1 MAQPATR
8 RTTNFVRA
16 NKDIIGTKVVNPQHE
31 DLGKIEDLI
40 VDSSG
45 RVSYAVLSFGGFL
58 GMGENYHPIPWA
70 KLNYDR
76 NLGGYV
82 VDIDNK
88 TLEGSP
94 AYAAGASPRWGDEE
108 YEEGLHRYYGAAPYW
123 GDTWSEAGMPG
134 APQTR

>member
-58 GMGENYHPIPWA
+58 GMGDKDFAIPFNA
-70 KLNYDR
+70 FAFDPANNRAVLNIDKSLLKNAPGFDKDNWPNLSDPSFGQDISKSYGYD
-76 NLGGYV
+76 
-82 VDIDNK
+82 
-88 TLEGSP
+88 P
-94 AYAAGASPRWGDEE
+94 AAGSDDVAN
-108 YEEGLHRYYGAAPYW
+108 A
-123 GDTWSEAGMPG
+123 T
-134 APQTR
+134 TRIRL

>member
-1 MAQPATR
+1 MAQPAVR

-58 GMGENYHPIPWA
+58 GMGDKDFAIPFNA
-70 KLNYDR
+70 FAFD
-76 NLGGYV
+76 
-82 VDIDNK
+82 
-88 TLEGSP
+88 P
-94 AYAAGASPRWGDEE
+94 ANNRIFVQFASPTGEVRGETSVAVE
-108 YEEGLHRYYGAAPYW
+108 
-123 GDTWSEAGMPG
+123 T
-134 APQTR
+134 Q